1 MYVCRCGC
9 GCGCE
14 CGCGCKRFFWKLMIK
29 VLPSKRKHTVIHKI
43 TVDGIDITDPKDI
56 ANTLNSYFSNIPKQ
70 LLAMQNTCHGIQ
82 TASYGLQYKITSR
95 VSISISNQSQRLKF
109 ENSKRL

>member
-1 MYVCRCGC
+1 
-9 GCGCE
+9 
-14 CGCGCKRFFWKLMIK
+14 MIK

-70 LLAMQNTCHGIQ
+70 LLAMQNTCQ
-82 TASYGLQYKITSR
+82 YTASFLWSTTQDNESR
-95 VSISISNQSQRLKF
+95 FNFNFKPISEAEIRKQ
-109 ENSKRL
+109 

>member
-1 MYVCRCGC
+1 MYVCRC

-56 ANTLNSYFSNIPKQ
+56 ANTLNSYFSNIPNSC
-70 LLAMQNTCHGIQ
+70 LLYKIHASIQ
-82 TASYGLQYKITSR
+82 TASYGLQHKITSR

>member
-56 ANTLNSYFSNIPKQ
+56 ANTLNSYFSNIPNSC
-70 LLAMQNTCHGIQ
+70 LLYKIH
-82 TASYGLQYKITSR
+82 ASIHKITSR